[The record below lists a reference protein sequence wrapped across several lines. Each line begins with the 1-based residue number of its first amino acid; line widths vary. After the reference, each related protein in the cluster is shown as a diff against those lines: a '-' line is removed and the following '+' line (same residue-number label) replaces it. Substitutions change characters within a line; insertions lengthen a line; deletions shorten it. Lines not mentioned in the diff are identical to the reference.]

1 MHPPI
6 PIIMPIETAPSCI
19 LDATGPAP
27 VMRCTHCNATE
38 PVQLPMDMKQLAK
51 KGEAFR
57 NEHRYCTMSLPQL
70 KRAAKD
76 TEDALHKLYAGSP
89 HYGPTRIKLAR
100 IQAAMKRLQ
109 NPGQ

>member
-1 MHPPI
+1 
-6 PIIMPIETAPSCI
+6 MPIKTDTSCI
-19 LDATGPAP
+19 LDATGPSP
-27 VMRCTHCNATE
+27 VLRCTHCNATE

-57 NEHRYCTMSLPQL
+57 NEHRYCAMSLLRLQSV
-70 KRAAKD
+70 AKN
-76 TEDALHKLYAGSP
+76 TEDALHKLYKGSP

-109 NPGQ
+109 NPGR